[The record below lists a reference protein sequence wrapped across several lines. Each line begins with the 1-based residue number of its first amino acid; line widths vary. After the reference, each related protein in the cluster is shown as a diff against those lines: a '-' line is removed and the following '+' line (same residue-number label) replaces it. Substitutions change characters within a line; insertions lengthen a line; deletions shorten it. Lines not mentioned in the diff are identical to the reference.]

1 MAQALLLIDLQNDYF
16 PGGRFELV
24 GIDAV
29 SQAAAKLLDRFRS
42 QRLPL
47 VHVRHIFADP
57 AAPFFAPNTP
67 GIEIHAAVAPVA
79 GETIITKQF
88 VNSFQQTDLK
98 ATLDAQGVDSL
109 LICGAMSQMCVEG
122 TTRAAAD
129 LGYRC
134 QVIHDACATRD
145 QEFGG
150 RRISAA
156 DVHGTAM
163 SALGFAYA
171 NVLSLAEWRKA
182 STTAARTKS

>member
-1 MAQALLLIDLQNDYF
+1 
-16 PGGRFELV
+16 
-24 GIDAV
+24 
-29 SQAAAKLLDRFRS
+29 
-42 QRLPL
+42 
-47 VHVRHIFADP
+47 
-57 AAPFFAPNTP
+57 
-67 GIEIHAAVAPVA
+67 
-79 GETIITKQF
+79 
-88 VNSFQQTDLK
+88 
-98 ATLDAQGVDSL
+98 
-109 LICGAMSQMCVEG
+109 MSQMCVEG

-182 STTAARTKS
+182 STMAASGTKN